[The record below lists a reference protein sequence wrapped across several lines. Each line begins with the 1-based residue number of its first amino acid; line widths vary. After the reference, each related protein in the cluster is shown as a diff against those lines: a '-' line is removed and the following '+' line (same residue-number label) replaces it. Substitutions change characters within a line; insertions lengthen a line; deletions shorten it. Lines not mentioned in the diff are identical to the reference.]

1 MKQDN
6 TNLFLAIG
14 LSLLVLIG
22 WNYFYGVPKVDR
34 ARQTQAQLQTGRPAG
49 PEATPETASM
59 ATATNPALPAPEP
72 PKSREEALAAS
83 PRINLETAKL
93 KGSIALKGGRIDD
106 VSLKTYHET
115 IDPKSPNITLFSPP
129 GGSAPYFSETGYES
143 KDQSLALPGPNSLW
157 TADSETLTPTKP
169 VTLTFDNEHGL
180 VFKRTISVDDQ
191 YMFTVKDS
199 VENKGANAAT
209 LSPYSLIA
217 RYGKPPVSGY
227 AVLHEGLL
235 GVVGD
240 TYKELTYDKIDKE
253 TGGASLL
260 QGVGGWLGFTDKYW
274 ASAVI
279 PNQQAPFTGWFRVL
293 NSKIYETKVQGETL
307 TVSPASSADTTTQ
320 IFAGAKEFYTIKNY
334 ETDLG
339 IKKFYLMIDWGWF
352 WFITIP
358 LFQLIDYIYKYTGNF
373 GVAILVVTV
382 LVKTVFFPLANRS
395 YQSMAKMKSVQPQMA
410 ALRERFANDKQK
422 QQQELMEL
430 YKREKINPVAG
441 CLPMAIQIPVF
452 FALYKVIFVTIEMRH
467 APFFGWIRDLSAP
480 DPTNVFNLFGL
491 LPVDPTQLPVFG
503 HFLALGIWP
512 IVMGFSMFVQ
522 MKMNPEP
529 TDPVQKQMFAWMPVI
544 FTFMLGTFPA
554 GLVIY
559 WTWNNLLSVVQQTFI
574 MKSAGVKVELWD
586 NLAGL
591 FRKKSST

>member
-34 ARQTQAQLQTGRPAG
+34 ARQTQAQLQTAKPVG
-49 PEATPETASM
+49 PEATPEAGS
-59 ATATNPALPAPEP
+59 AANGTNPPLPAPEP

-83 PRINLETAKL
+83 PRINLDTAKL

-129 GGSAPYFSETGYES
+129 GGPAPYFSETGYES
-143 KDQSLALPGPNSLW
+143 KDQSLALPGPNSVW
-157 TADSETLTPTKP
+157 TADSETLTATKP

-180 VFKRTISVDDQ
+180 IFKRTISVDDQ
-191 YMFTVKDS
+191 YMFTVKDN
-199 VENKGANAAT
+199 VENKSANAVT
-209 LSPYSLIA
+209 LAPYTLIA

-240 TYKELTYDKIDKE
+240 TYKELTYDKVEKE

-293 NSKIYETKVQGETL
+293 NSKIYETKAQGEAL

-320 IFAGAKEFYTIKNY
+320 VFAGAKEFYTIKNY
-334 ETDLG
+334 ESDFG

-382 LVKTVFFPLANRS
+382 LVKTIFFPLANRS

-441 CLPMAIQIPVF
+441 CLPMVIQIPVF

-480 DPTNVFNLFGL
+480 DPTNVFTLFGL
-491 LPVDPTQLPVFG
+491 LPIDPTQLPVFG

-512 IVMGFSMFVQ
+512 IIMGCSMFVQ

-591 FRKKSST
+591 FRRKSST